1 MTTTAYL
8 FPGQGSQ
15 TVGMAQ
21 GLLQHYPN
29 AQRLFESADAVL
41 GWSLTEL
48 CCTGDE
54 TSLMATEQQQPALF
68 VTTVARWQA
77 SREIDRFPPT
87 QILAGHS
94 LGQYAACVAAGA
106 LAFEDG
112 VRLVALR
119 GKLMSK
125 ANAGG
130 MIATLGL
137 DLHEVEQLCTVVQ
150 KQTNQ
155 QIDVANDNCPA
166 QIVVAG
172 EEGTLE
178 LFTHLAEEQGARKI
192 VRLPISIASHSP
204 LMATVAAELRPYLEQ
219 TDFTPPCVP
228 VMSNYQ
234 LSMLTTAEQLRE
246 ELANHL
252 INRVRWTETMQHLRK
267 IGVETFIEVGPREIL
282 LQLLKRIDRSATRQK
297 LSLGAWDE

>member
-15 TVGMAQ
+15 TIGMAE
-21 GLLQHYPN
+21 GLLQHYPS
-29 AQRLFESADAVL
+29 AQALFESADALL
-41 GWSLTEL
+41 GWSLTKL

-68 VTTVARWQA
+68 VTSVARWQA
-77 SREIDRFPPT
+77 STEIARFPPA

-119 GKLMSK
+119 GKLMSQ
-125 ANAGG
+125 ANSGG

-137 DLHEVEQLCTVVQ
+137 DLREVEQLCTLVQ
-150 KQTNQ
+150 EQTNQ
-155 QIDVANDNCPA
+155 QIAVANDNCPA
-166 QIVVAG
+166 QIVVSG
-172 EEGTLE
+172 EAGTLE
-178 LFTHLAEEQGARKI
+178 LFTQLAEAQGARKI

-204 LMATVAAELRPYLEQ
+204 LMATVAAELHPYLEQ
-219 TDFTPPCVP
+219 TDFHPPRLP
-228 VMSNYQ
+228 VMSNYR

-252 INRVRWTETMQHLRK
+252 INRVRWTEMMQHLRK
-267 IGVETFIEVGPREIL
+267 IGVETFVEVGPREIL

-297 LSLGAWDE
+297 LNLGAWDE

>member
-1 MTTTAYL
+1 MIATAYL

-29 AQRLFESADAVL
+29 AQRLFESADALL

-119 GKLMSK
+119 GKLMSQ

-130 MIATLGL
+130 
-137 DLHEVEQLCTVVQ
+137 
-150 KQTNQ
+150 
-155 QIDVANDNCPA
+155 ND
-166 QIVVAG
+166 
-172 EEGTLE
+172 
-178 LFTHLAEEQGARKI
+178 R
-192 VRLPISIASHSP
+192 
-204 LMATVAAELRPYLEQ
+204 
-219 TDFTPPCVP
+219 D
-228 VMSNYQ
+228 
-234 LSMLTTAEQLRE
+234 
-246 ELANHL
+246 
-252 INRVRWTETMQHLRK
+252 
-267 IGVETFIEVGPREIL
+267 IGS
-282 LQLLKRIDRSATRQK
+282 RSTR
-297 LSLGAWDE
+297 S